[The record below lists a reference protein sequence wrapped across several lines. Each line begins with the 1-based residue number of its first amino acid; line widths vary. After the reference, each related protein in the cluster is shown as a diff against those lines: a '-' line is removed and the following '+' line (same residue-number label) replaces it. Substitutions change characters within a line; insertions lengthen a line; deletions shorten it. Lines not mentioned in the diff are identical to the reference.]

1 MHEANAEISA
11 MFATVGGQVASYLE
25 RVGRTQ
31 AENRDLRAE
40 LHRTRGFLDAAGA
53 MVVVLDAEG
62 RVQLANAR
70 ACAAIGLE
78 EHEMLDRDWFALSV
92 PRAGR
97 AAARVAFEQLLSGEA
112 DTLHHRLPSAEGQRR
127 AVTWHGSTLD
137 DGRRRPAARARR
149 GRGAARRDRRRRLS
163 FCDAARG
170 SRVVSV

>member
-1 MHEANAEISA
+1 
-11 MFATVGGQVASYLE
+11 
-25 RVGRTQ
+25 
-31 AENRDLRAE
+31 
-40 LHRTRGFLDAAGA
+40 
-53 MVVVLDAEG
+53 MVVVLDADG

-70 ACAAIGLE
+70 ACAAIGLD

-137 DGRRRPAARARR
+137 DDAGVLLLGYAEVVARR
-149 GRGAARRDRRRRLS
+149 AAI
-163 FCDAARG
+163 AAAG
-170 SRVVSV
+170 